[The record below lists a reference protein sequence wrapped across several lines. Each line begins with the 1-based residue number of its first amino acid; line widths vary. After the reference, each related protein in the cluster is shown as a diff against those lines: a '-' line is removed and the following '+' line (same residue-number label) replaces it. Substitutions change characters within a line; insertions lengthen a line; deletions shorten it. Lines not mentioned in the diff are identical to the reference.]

1 MRSDM
6 FEVIIERPRVQ
17 PNRRGRRKGRKGEAL
32 RQQEAP
38 VREPMS
44 RGRGGNKILNEN
56 LAPLRRFLQRRVG
69 RPWNDVHREIC
80 ALLNV
85 RSAVQ
90 KHVLDHVDEMVEVNV
105 VLVGGRAHHAPGHLF
120 AGSLIVRS
128 RWRGFYVC
136 PKTGTLRL
144 SPYRWGRGRIDPRTG
159 SVIEPAVPVRVG
171 SR

>member
-6 FEVIIERPRVQ
+6 FEVIIERPRV
-17 PNRRGRRKGRKGEAL
+17 NRGYIRRKGRRGEAR

-38 VREPMS
+38 VREPV
-44 RGRGGNKILNEN
+44 GRGWGGSKVLNEN
-56 LAPLRRFLQRRVG
+56 LAPLRRFLRSRVG

-80 ALLNV
+80 SLLNV

-90 KHVLDHVDEMVEVNV
+90 KHVLDHVREMVEVNV
-105 VLVGGRAHHAPGHLF
+105 VLVDGRPHHAPGHWY

-136 PKTGTLRL
+136 PKTGRL
-144 SPYRWGRGRIDPRTG
+144 CLSRWRWGRPVLDPSTG
-159 SVIEPAVPVRVG
+159 GVLRAAPLLRV
-171 SR
+171 